1 MPKVTQLIRGR
12 AEACGLSLSMMPSPG
27 RWGCTLGSLQSNW
40 GVKTHPPHLLE
51 NNVRQSSD
59 IMGGVERVT
68 QWDKSAAGCCHFPKT
83 LIEYT
88 REWIWGHWALRTE
101 VRYYPGLQGASREGG
116 ESFLLRLDFELGLK
130 Q

>member
-59 IMGGVERVT
+59 IVGVCGEGDSVG
-68 QWDKSAAGCCHFPKT
+68 QECC
-83 LIEYT
+83 
-88 REWIWGHWALRTE
+88 W
-101 VRYYPGLQGASREGG
+101 
-116 ESFLLRLDFELGLK
+116 LLSCSENPY
-130 Q
+130 